1 MYEIQNIVRE
11 WLEDHFGN
19 RDDEWIEAGAEWNEF
34 EGFLDDLAESIAGDV
49 ESDLQS
55 MVEDNLNN
63 FHLYYAE
70 SEVENAYEEVV
81 ANNEVEEEEEEEVS
95 LKGH

>member
-11 WLEDHFGN
+11 WLDDYFGGRED
-19 RDDEWIEAGAEWNEF
+19 DWIEAGADHGEF
-34 EGFLDDLAESIAGDV
+34 ESFLDDLADSISGDV

-55 MVEDNLNN
+55 MVEDNLQN

-81 ANNEVEEEEEEEVS
+81 ANNEVEEEEVEA
-95 LKGH
+95 

>member
-19 RDDEWIEAGAEWNEF
+19 RDDDWIEAGAEWGEF
-34 EGFLDDLAESIAGDV
+34 ESFLDDLAESITSDV

-55 MVEDNLNN
+55 MVEDNLHN

-70 SEVENAYEEVV
+70 SEVENAYEQVV
-81 ANNEVEEEEEEEVS
+81 AENEVEEEEIEA
-95 LKGH
+95 

>member
-19 RDDEWIEAGAEWNEF
+19 RDDDWIEAGAEWGEF
-34 EGFLDDLAESIAGDV
+34 ESFLDDLAESITSDV

-55 MVEDNLNN
+55 MVEDNLHN

-70 SEVENAYEEVV
+70 SEVENAYEQVV
-81 ANNEVEEEEEEEVS
+81 TENEVEEEEEVEA
-95 LKGH
+95 

>member
-11 WLEDHFGN
+11 WLEDNFGN

-55 MVEDNLNN
+55 MVEDNLQN

-70 SEVENAYEEVV
+70 TEVDNAYEEVV
-81 ANNEVEEEEEEEVS
+81 ANNEVEEEEEVEA
-95 LKGH
+95 

>member
-11 WLEDHFGN
+11 WLEDHFGS
-19 RDDEWIEAGAEWNEF
+19 RDDEWIEAGAEWNEL
-34 EGFLDDLAESIAGDV
+34 EGFLDDLAESISSDV

-55 MVEDNLNN
+55 MVEDNLHN

-70 SEVENAYEEVV
+70 SEVESAYEEVV
-81 ANNEVEEEEEEEVS
+81 ANNEVEEEEEEVS

>member
-11 WLEDHFGN
+11 W
-19 RDDEWIEAGAEWNEF
+19 RDDYFGGREDDWIEAGAEDGEF
-34 EGFLDDLAESIAGDV
+34 ESFMDDLAESISGDV

-55 MVEDNLNN
+55 MVEDNLQN

-70 SEVENAYEEVV
+70 SEVENAYEQVV
-81 ANNEVEEEEEEEVS
+81 LENEVEEEEVEA
-95 LKGH
+95 

>member
-19 RDDEWIEAGAEWNEF
+19 RDDDWIEAGAEWGEF
-34 EGFLDDLAESIAGDV
+34 ESFLDDLAESITSDV
-49 ESDLQS
+49 ESDLQG
-55 MVEDNLNN
+55 MVEDNLHN

-70 SEVENAYEEVV
+70 SEVENAYEQVV
-81 ANNEVEEEEEEEVS
+81 AENEVEEEEIEA
-95 LKGH
+95 

>member
-11 WLEDHFGN
+11 WLEDNFGS
-19 RDDEWIEAGAEWNEF
+19 RDDDWIEAGAEWGEF
-34 EGFLDDLAESIAGDV
+34 EAFLDDLAESIAGDV
-49 ESDLQS
+49 ESDLQG
-55 MVEDNLNN
+55 MVEDNLQN

-81 ANNEVEEEEEEEVS
+81 ANNEEEEEEIEA
-95 LKGH
+95 

>member
-11 WLEDHFGN
+11 WLEDHFGS

-55 MVEDNLNN
+55 MVEDNLQN

-70 SEVENAYEEVV
+70 TEVDNAYEEVV
-81 ANNEVEEEEEEEVS
+81 ANNEVEEEEEEVS

>member
-19 RDDEWIEAGAEWNEF
+19 RDDDWIEAGAEWGEF
-34 EGFLDDLAESIAGDV
+34 ESFLDDLAESITSDV

-55 MVEDNLNN
+55 MVEDNLQN

-70 SEVENAYEEVV
+70 SEVENAYEQVV
-81 ANNEVEEEEEEEVS
+81 TENEVEEEEEVEA
-95 LKGH
+95 

>member
-11 WLEDHFGN
+11 WLDDYFGGRED
-19 RDDEWIEAGAEWNEF
+19 DWIEAGVEDGEF
-34 EGFLDDLAESIAGDV
+34 ESFMDDLAESIAGDV

-55 MVEDNLNN
+55 MVEDNLQN

-70 SEVENAYEEVV
+70 SEVENAYEQVV
-81 ANNEVEEEEEEEVS
+81 AENEVEEEEIEA
-95 LKGH
+95 